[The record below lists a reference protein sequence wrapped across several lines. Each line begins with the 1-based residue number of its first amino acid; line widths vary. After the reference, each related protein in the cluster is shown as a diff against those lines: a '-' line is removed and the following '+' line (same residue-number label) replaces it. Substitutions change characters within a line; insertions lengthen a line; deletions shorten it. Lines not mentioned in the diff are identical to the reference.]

1 MSEAVLACRNLKKTY
16 LGPTPVPVLLGIDL
30 DIYPGER
37 VAIMGRSGSGKS
49 TLLHLLGGLDTPTEG
64 TVLLRGRNLFEMGEA
79 ERGEVRNRSLGFIY
93 QFHHLLM
100 EFTAAENVGMP
111 LFIRRV
117 RKEAALQRAKQLLS
131 EVGLGARLEHQPGE
145 LSGGERQRCAF
156 ARALVTEPACVLA
169 DEPTGNLVV
178 GAALKALIPE
188 IPWAAAFVFGAIV
201 SPPDAVA
208 ATAILSRLNMPRRI
222 VTVLEGESLVNDAS
236 GLVLYK
242 LAVAAVLSGT
252 FSLADAS
259 IEFVLISAGGI
270 AIGMLLGGLFVLLH
284 RYLGDP
290 FIEVL
295 LSLSVPY
302 MAYVL
307 AESVGASGVLAV
319 VAAGL
324 LRGRYSPAM
333 VSAEMRI
340 LARSVWN
347 ILVFMLNSLIF
358 ILIGLQLSGIVARL
372 QGYTGRDLAAYALA
386 ISMIAILVRFA
397 WVYFAEYLPAWLG
410 RLFHRRVAPPLPGEA
425 FIAGWCGMRGILSL
439 AAPLALPVETP
450 EGGAFPYRDLLIF
463 LTFAVIAVTLVVQG
477 LTLAPL
483 IGRLKL
489 GSDPGARAEQR
500 KARLSMGRAALAA
513 IEQHAAGDGVPAE
526 LAERIGAEFGDRMA
540 AASPLAQQPDSTPAL
555 AKRLRLAA
563 VRAERDELIRM
574 WRNAEV
580 SDDVLHHLEE
590 ELDYEES
597 RL

>member
-1 MSEAVLACRNLKKTY
+1 MNLLEVLLFLLVLVLPPILYQAALLTSWRDFKANLRTISLLAIGLVLAT
-16 LGPTPVPVLLGIDL
+16 T
-30 DIYPGER
+30 
-37 VAIMGRSGSGKS
+37 
-49 TLLHLLGGLDTPTEG
+49 
-64 TVLLRGRNLFEMGEA
+64 
-79 ERGEVRNRSLGFIY
+79 
-93 QFHHLLM
+93 
-100 EFTAAENVGMP
+100 
-111 LFIRRV
+111 
-117 RKEAALQRAKQLLS
+117 
-131 EVGLGARLEHQPGE
+131 
-145 LSGGERQRCAF
+145 
-156 ARALVTEPACVLA
+156 
-169 DEPTGNLVV
+169 LVV

-259 IEFVLISAGGI
+259 LEFVLISAGGI

-307 AESVGASGVLAV
+307 AESVGAS
-319 VAAGL
+319 GL

-372 QGYTGRDLAAYALA
+372 QGYTGRDLATYALA
-386 ISMIAILVRFA
+386 ISTIAILVRFA

-410 RLFHRRVAPPLPGEA
+410 RLFHRQVAPPLPGEA
-425 FIAGWCGMRGILSL
+425 FIAGWCGMRGIVSL
-439 AAPLALPVETP
+439 AAALALPVETP
-450 EGGAFPYRDLLIF
+450 EGGAFPYRDLIIF
-463 LTFAVIAVTLVVQG
+463 LTFVVIGVTLVVQG

-483 IGRLKL
+483 IRRLKL
-489 GSDPGARAEQR
+489 GSDPGAQAEQR

-513 IEQHAAGDGVPAE
+513 IEQHAADDGMPSE

-574 WRNAEV
+574 WRSAEI